1 MAGVDD
7 FTEKGE
13 SCIDVTFSRVASD
26 EDWPS
31 MISGQ
36 I

>member
-26 EDWPS
+26 ED
-31 MISGQ
+31 
-36 I
+36 